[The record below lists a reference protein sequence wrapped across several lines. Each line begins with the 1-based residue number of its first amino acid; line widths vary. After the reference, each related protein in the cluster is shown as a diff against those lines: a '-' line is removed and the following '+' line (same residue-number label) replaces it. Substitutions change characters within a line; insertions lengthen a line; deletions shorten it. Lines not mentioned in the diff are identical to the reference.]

1 MLVAPAYDWIS
12 VHDES
17 HLVPE
22 VEEIPWDV
30 SPASFVELGASLTSL
45 SSPGFFSRLKE
56 KGALAKDAWGVIG
69 SAYVLIESPD
79 IHADIST

>member
-17 HLVPE
+17 YIVPE
-22 VEEIPWDV
+22 VEEIPWHV
-30 SPASFVELGASLTSL
+30 SLASFVELGASLTPP

-69 SAYVLIESPD
+69 SAYVLIKPLD
-79 IHADIST
+79 IHTDIST